1 MRSSFEAPIL
11 LMESYHVNIPI
22 DRNREANKRF
32 FQDFEKRIIIP
43 FIFFRKRIVTIISIT
58 PPKVM
63 LIAESKIGETCIIDR
78 VVKYSIT
85 MDSMEIVTA

>member
-1 MRSSFEAPIL
+1 LIGIEKPTKDSSRI
-11 LMESYHVNIPI
+11 S
-22 DRNREANKRF
+22 
-32 FQDFEKRIIIP
+32 EKDNNS
-43 FIFFRKRIVTIISIT
+43 FIFFRKRIVTIISST